1 MEETITSLAAT
12 AYSNYI
18 GTEST
23 EPDFRSTIQQ
33 ITTGNKPAKK
43 ETMLHGWVQNM
54 RGSVNNTFKWCG
66 LLDSLSEKEPDY
78 AVISETTKDNDPTQ
92 LLFLHLDAC
101 AKRTQTTKTAPP
113 SERTYLTQFSLTTL
127 MQRGKKEE

>member
-1 MEETITSLAAT
+1 MAIVLLPQCMATSNTTAAVDISDTITSLAAT

-18 GTEST
+18 ATEST

-33 ITTGNKPAKK
+33 ITAGNKPAKK
-43 ETMLHGWVQNM
+43 EIMLHGWVQNM

-66 LLDSLSEKEPDY
+66 LLDSLSEEEPDY

-92 LLFLHLDAC
+92 LLFLHMYQRIDRGRGLD
-101 AKRTQTTKTAPP
+101 KV
-113 SERTYLTQFSLTTL
+113 L
-127 MQRGKKEE
+127 